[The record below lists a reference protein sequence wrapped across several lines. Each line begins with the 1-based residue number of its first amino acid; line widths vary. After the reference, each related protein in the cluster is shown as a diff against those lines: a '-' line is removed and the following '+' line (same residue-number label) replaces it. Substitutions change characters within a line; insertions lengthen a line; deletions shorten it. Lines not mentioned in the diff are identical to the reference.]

1 MKYSALLLIALSLF
15 VGCSKPKANNE
26 PTHLKGSFG
35 YDQSFLSAHVGVIEL
50 EKGQSAVLLVPQF
63 EGRVMTSTCDG
74 PSGKSF
80 GWVNYSLIDSGKLQE
95 HMNAYG
101 GEERLWLGPEGGQY
115 SVFFK
120 AGVPFT
126 VENWFTPKAFDSEP
140 FEVVQQSADS
150 AVFHKSFILTNRAG
164 STFHI
169 GIHRSVRILDNAE
182 ISKLIGV
189 PLDTSVH
196 VVAYQSRNTLI
207 NEGPEPWTKDSGLLS
222 VWMLGQF
229 SPSSNVTIVLPIKEG
244 SEQELGRQVKADYFG
259 QIPPDRLSV
268 TDSVIY
274 FKADGQ
280 QRGKVGISP
289 KRARGFIGSYDPESN
304 VLTLL
309 KSTLQSADA
318 PFVNSMWEEQKQPY
332 AGDAFNAYNDGPL
345 DDGSQ
350 LGPFFELEAS
360 SPAAMLAPGDSLTHV
375 QTTFHLTG
383 DKALISHIALQDL
396 GVDTQTISQGLK

>member
-1 MKYSALLLIALSLF
+1 MKYTALPLLAISLLA
-15 VGCSKPKANNE
+15 GCSKPRTNE
-26 PTHLKGSFG
+26 EAAPAKGTYG
-35 YDQSFLSAHVGVIEL
+35 YDQAFLLAHVGTIEL
-50 EKGQSAVLLVPQF
+50 KKGDAAVLLVPQY
-63 EGRVMTSTCDG
+63 EGRVMTSTCAG

-120 AGVPFT
+120 AGVPFN
-126 VENWFTPKAFDSEP
+126 VENWFTPRAFDSEP
-140 FEVVQQSADS
+140 FDVVQQSADS
-150 AVFHKSFILTNRAG
+150 AVFHKSFVLTNRAG

-169 GIHRSVRILDNAE
+169 GIRRSVRILDRDE
-182 ISKLIGV
+182 ISKLLGV
-189 PLDTSVH
+189 PLDSSVH
-196 VVAYQSRNTLI
+196 AVAYQSRNTLI
-207 NEGPEPWTKDSGLLS
+207 NEGPEPWTKASGLLS

-229 SPSSNVTIVLPIKEG
+229 SPSTNVKIVLPIRKG

-259 QIPPDRLSV
+259 QIPTDRLSV

-289 KRARGFIGSYDPESN
+289 KRARGFIGSYDSDSN
-304 VLTLL
+304 ILTLL
-309 KSTLQSADA
+309 KSTVESPDA
-318 PFVNSMWEEQKQPY
+318 PYVNSMWEEQKQPF

-360 SPAAMLAPGDSLTHV
+360 SPAAILAPGDSLTHV
-375 QTTFHLTG
+375 QTTFHLVG
-383 DKALISHIALQDL
+383 DKTLISNIASKDL
-396 GVDTQTISQGLK
+396 GVDTETISHGLK